1 MIFGAEYLI
10 YLLIL
15 LLFILGFKG
24 KIKEKKALLLAI
36 IAMPIA
42 ILLIKLIHIV
52 IYTPRPFINFDIA
65 PLVEHQAD
73 ASFPSRHASIAAILS
88 LPYLYFKS
96 KWAPVFLLFM
106 LWVGISRVYVGVH
119 YPADI
124 VGGFAVGIIS
134 LLAAL
139 QIKKLLRLGFF
150 S

>member
-10 YLLIL
+10 YFLIL
-15 LLFILGFKG
+15 LMFVLAVKG
-24 KIKEKKALLLAI
+24 KIREKKSLILALLAI
-36 IAMPIA
+36 PIA
-42 ILLIKLIHIV
+42 ILLIKLIHLAV
-52 IYTPRPFINFDIA
+52 STPRPFVSLDIA

-150 S
+150 R